1 MFTIKFQQYF
11 EETYGGS
18 MRELE
23 LLVMNFD
30 LDADTHRLR
39 SSRTADT
46 DEEKPLSPNVILD
59 MIKHTLR
66 IYKQQLEQTTAEVGE
81 TYILLYTLLSPNP
94 TTLQPNCF
102 VISTRLVLSSG
113 WKRFT
118 QSFVLNRLL
127 SVI

>member
-1 MFTIKFQQYF
+1 
-11 EETYGGS
+11 

-39 SSRTADT
+39 SSRTVET

-66 IYKQQLEQTTAEVGE
+66 IYRQQLEQTTGEVGV
-81 TYILLYTLLSPNP
+81 TYILP
-94 TTLQPNCF
+94 
-102 VISTRLVLSSG
+102 
-113 WKRFT
+113 
-118 QSFVLNRLL
+118 
-127 SVI
+127 

>member
-66 IYKQQLEQTTAEVGE
+66 IYKQQLEQTTGEVGVTFI
-81 TYILLYTLLSPNP
+81 TYYLGSSLPKPTNSAAKLLCYCYL
-94 TTLQPNCF
+94 
-102 VISTRLVLSSG
+102 G
-113 WKRFT
+113 
-118 QSFVLNRLL
+118 
-127 SVI
+127 